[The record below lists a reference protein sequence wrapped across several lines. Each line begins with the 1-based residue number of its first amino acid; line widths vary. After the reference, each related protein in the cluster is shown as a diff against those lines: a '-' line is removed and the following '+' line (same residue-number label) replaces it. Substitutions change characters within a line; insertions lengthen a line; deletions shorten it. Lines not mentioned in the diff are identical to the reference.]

1 MEKNVFKE
9 LRDKIDE
16 LDSMLI
22 AIQNDEYG
30 KLDDLKDFYEIK
42 DEIDDLQYETT
53 KWLEEHESYD
63 ESVIV
68 DNELY
73 ISQ

>member
-1 MEKNVFKE
+1 MEKNEFKE

-16 LDSMLI
+16 LDSLLI
-22 AIQNDEYG
+22 EIQNDEYG
-30 KLDDLKDFYEIK
+30 KLDDLKDFGEIK
-42 DEIDDLQYETT
+42 DKIDDLQYETT
-53 KWLEEHESYD
+53 MWLEEHETYD
-63 ESVIV
+63 ESIIV